1 MFNHEACV
9 ILLELR
15 EAFDYLFGVLPAL
28 KDLNVPVHYLE
39 FFFLLVHFLLQ
50 RSLEVDIASFLLLT
64 LLRNR
69 WKQAIVKP
77 ERSLF
82 VEREIGLEACTLL
95 RNVQVRLNKQALQVP
110 DVLLLRPK
118 SIPLLQKARDDR
130 VVLLGALFGNL
141 SILLLD
147 KLDCVLVHE
156 GLYIS
161 QQRVVLT
168 LNKRDSLLEHSI

>member
-50 RSLEVDIASFLLLT
+50 RSLEVDIASFLFLT

-77 ERSLF
+77 ER
-82 VEREIGLEACTLL
+82 I
-95 RNVQVRLNKQALQVP
+95 
-110 DVLLLRPK
+110 
-118 SIPLLQKARDDR
+118 R
-130 VVLLGALFGNL
+130 VVHGIHGFFRRRLKNLLH
-141 SILLLD
+141 
-147 KLDCVLVHE
+147 C
-156 GLYIS
+156 
-161 QQRVVLT
+161 
-168 LNKRDSLLEHSI
+168 

>member
-1 MFNHEACV
+1 MFNHEARV

-50 RSLEVDIASFLLLT
+50 RSFEVDIASFLFLT

-69 WKQAIVKP
+69 WKQAIEQL

-82 VEREIGLEACTLL
+82 VEREIGLKACTLL
-95 RNVQVRLNKQALQVP
+95 RYVQV
-110 DVLLLRPK
+110 
-118 SIPLLQKARDDR
+118 
-130 VVLLGALFGNL
+130 
-141 SILLLD
+141 
-147 KLDCVLVHE
+147 
-156 GLYIS
+156 
-161 QQRVVLT
+161 
-168 LNKRDSLLEHSI
+168 

>member
-1 MFNHEACV
+1 M
-9 ILLELR
+9 
-15 EAFDYLFGVLPAL
+15 
-28 KDLNVPVHYLE
+28 
-39 FFFLLVHFLLQ
+39 
-50 RSLEVDIASFLLLT
+50 
-64 LLRNR
+64 
-69 WKQAIVKP
+69 
-77 ERSLF
+77 
-82 VEREIGLEACTLL
+82 
-95 RNVQVRLNKQALQVP
+95 P

-118 SIPLLQKARDDR
+118 SIPLLQKARNDR

-168 LNKRDSLLEHSI
+168 LNKRYSLLEHSIKICVIPRAYLTWGEDHHIWPDFILRNHSHQFAVATKPAASKLRW